1 MARNTA
7 INRYHRIKREA
18 CTNIECECLSA
29 DDEIESLIDNI
40 YQKEVVEL
48 LLNDLKGK
56 HKDIFIKRHIF
67 MESIGEISVDMG
79 LNERQVRTSLYQS
92 KRKLKKNRKIREN
105 SKKFRRKD
113 IGNESGFF

>member
-1 MARNTA
+1 MSAS
-7 INRYHRIKREA
+7 A
-18 CTNIECECLSA
+18 CLA

-67 MESIGEISVDMG
+67 MESIGEISADMG
-79 LNERQVRTSLYQS
+79 LNERQVRNSLYQS

-105 SKKFRRKD
+105 SKKFRRKE